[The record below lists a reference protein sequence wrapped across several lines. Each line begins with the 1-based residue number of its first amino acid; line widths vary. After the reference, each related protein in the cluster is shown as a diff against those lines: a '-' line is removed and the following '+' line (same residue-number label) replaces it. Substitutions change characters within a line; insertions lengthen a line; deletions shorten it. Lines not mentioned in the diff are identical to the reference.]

1 MKKRFDTL
9 DSLRGISA
17 LMIVLFHSPFHTQTI
32 FSDFIKHS
40 SLFVDMFFILSGF
53 VMAHSYI
60 DKIKKGLSFKYFFI
74 KRLLRLYPLHI
85 VTLFI
90 WLILLSIKYYLFTI
104 GVEQNNPFEINNLY
118 SFIANI
124 FLLQGFLDYTSW
136 NYPSWSISLEFYIYI
151 LFFILYKYLK
161 VNYILLC
168 IFLFIIYLSIVYDF
182 FDIYIIKRSF
192 QTILE
197 FFLGVVL
204 YRLYTLLREFYYNK
218 TILTIFETILIISLI
233 YTISEYD
240 NSTLKFTT
248 LLILFMGVT
257 LISSFDIKGLIG
269 EFLTNQKFVFIGKI
283 SYSIYMLHSLLLV
296 FFYKIIINILHL
308 EQVVDNSK
316 SVESQFNIIIN
327 SIILLIVIY
336 ISKYSYIYI
345 EKRGREM
352 INRFFGIDR

>member
-1 MKKRFDTL
+1 MKRFNTL
-9 DSLRGISA
+9 DSLRGIAA

-32 FSDFIKHS
+32 FSNFIKHS

-60 DKIKKGLSFKYFFI
+60 NRIRKGLSFRYFFI
-74 KRLLRLYPLHI
+74 KRLSRLYPLHI

-90 WLILLSIKYYLFTI
+90 WLFLISMKYYLFTV
-104 GVEQNNPFEINNLY
+104 GVEPNNPFKINNLD

-151 LFFILYKYLK
+151 LFFILYRYLK

-168 IFLFIIYLSIVYDF
+168 TFLFIIYLSIIYEF
-182 FDIYIIKRSF
+182 FDIHIVQRSF

-204 YRLYTLLREFYYNK
+204 YKLYTLLRVFYYNRI
-218 TILTIFETILIISLI
+218 ILTIFETILIVLLI
-233 YTISEYD
+233 YSISEYD
-240 NSTLKFTT
+240 NSIFKFTT
-248 LLILFMGVT
+248 ILILFMGIT
-257 LISSFDIKGLIG
+257 LIFSFDKKGLIG

-283 SYSIYMLHSLLLV
+283 SYSIYMIHALLLV
-296 FFYKIIINILHL
+296 IFYKIIVNILHL
-308 EQVVDNSK
+308 EQVVDGSK
-316 SVESQFNIIIN
+316 SVESQLNIIIN
-327 SIILLIVIY
+327 SIIILIIIY

-352 INRFFGIDR
+352 INSFFGIDR